1 MKYAVI
7 VYETDADFSARQ
19 DPKLKDGY
27 WQTWGAYSQFLG
39 DRVTGGAA
47 LQGVETAT
55 TIRLREGERQVQDG
69 PFADTKERLGGF
81 FLIEAADLDEAIR
94 LANECPSAKT
104 GSVEVRPVLPMG

>member
-7 VYETDADFSARQ
+7 VYEIDDQFEARN
-19 DPKLKDGY
+19 DPARKDEY
-27 WQTWGAYSQFLG
+27 WKTWGAYSQFLG
-39 DRVTGGAA
+39 DRVSGGAA

-55 TIRLREGERQVQDG
+55 TIRLRDGERKVQDG

-104 GSVEVRPVLPMG
+104 GSVEVRPVLPIG